1 MICRLSLLIKLVVV
15 SIDINDPKLSLLSV
29 DNLLTINS
37 FFQLMITLNEVNQ
50 SFDETLITTITQK
63 ILLLVNKRI
72 QGYCV
77 CTKHRS

>member
-1 MICRLSLLIKLVVV
+1 MYRLSFLIKLVVV

-37 FFQLMITLNEVNQ
+37 FFQLMITIHVVNQ

-63 ILLLVNKRI
+63 ILLLINKRI
-72 QGYCV
+72 QG
-77 CTKHRS
+77 